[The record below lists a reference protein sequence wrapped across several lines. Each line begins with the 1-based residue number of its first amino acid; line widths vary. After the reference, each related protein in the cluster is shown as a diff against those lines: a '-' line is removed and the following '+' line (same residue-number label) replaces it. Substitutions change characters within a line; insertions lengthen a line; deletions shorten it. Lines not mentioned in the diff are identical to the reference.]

1 MDAFTPKLE
10 AWRQAEGLSYIEL
23 GRLLGCADVTARR
36 IALGMRQ
43 ADAMTA
49 DRIVTVSS
57 GAVTVLDLHEARL
70 AYERASAPQVANG
83 GVEGGG
89 GEAAAGHDDSLAPGV
104 PAVTANGAGG
114 FA

>member
-1 MDAFTPKLE
+1 MSTNLPKLE
-10 AWRQAEGLSYIEL
+10 AWRDAQGLTYERL
-23 GRLLGCADVTARR
+23 GGLLGCSGVTARR
-36 IALGMRQ
+36 IALGIRQ
-43 ADAMTA
+43 PDACTVELILA
-49 DRIVTVSS
+49 VTD

-89 GEAAAGHDDSLAPGV
+89 GEAAAAHDDSLPAGA
-104 PAVTANGAGG
+104 PAVTANASGG